1 MARAVRILKRMMAV
15 GDVVRV
21 GRCQGLMGELTVSVQ
36 VGTLNVGRGVVNGV
50 GFFFGL
56 CWMSWEER
64 RRSGLCCLVLG
75 LLGGRS
81 ALLWS
86 VQECLL

>member
-56 CWMSWEER
+56 C
-64 RRSGLCCLVLG
+64 
-75 LLGGRS
+75 
-81 ALLWS
+81 
-86 VQECLL
+86 